1 MPNTSRSLLVAVT
14 SALAVVAL
22 PSLAKADTYTN
33 INFPGP
39 TQGLTLDG
47 RLYLP
52 DPMPES
58 PPAVIMMHG
67 CGGMWSNNTP
77 ANGAVREIE
86 RWGRELAAQ
95 GYVALA
101 VDSYSTRAP
110 NGVSVTAFQDQC
122 SGTTYAGAVDP
133 YTKRV
138 DDIGAARAFLIDEY
152 AIDSDG
158 GLGLLGWSQGAQA
171 VLIASAETPRDSN
184 VEYSSPSPYAAAV
197 AYYPGCGT
205 LLGYGMTISTNL
217 DGYWRPAAPMR
228 LHMGTSDSFH
238 GNCDRR
244 ADNAINNYSADL
256 TWVEFT
262 GAKHNFDNTGSTAF
276 PTAECTSTEWATSGM
291 KDTCSMREA
300 DLDSLDFLLAEV
312 VAG

>member
-1 MPNTSRSLLVAVT
+1 MPITRSLLVAVT
-14 SALAVVAL
+14 STLALLSL
-22 PSLAKADTYTN
+22 PSLARADTYVN

-39 TQGLTLDG
+39 ADVATLDG
-47 RLYLP
+47 RVYLP
-52 DPMPES
+52 DPMPED
-58 PPAVIMMHG
+58 PPAVIMVHG
-67 CGGMWSNNTP
+67 CGGMWSDNTP
-77 ANGAVREIE
+77 ANGGVREIE

-110 NGVSVTAFQDQC
+110 ADVSVAAYQDQC
-122 SGTTYAGAVDP
+122 SGKTYAGAVDP

-138 DDIGAARAFLIDEY
+138 DDIAAARAFLIDEY

-171 VLIASAETPRDSN
+171 VLIAMAATPRDAN
-184 VEYSSPSPYAAAV
+184 VAYSSPSPYAAAV

-217 DGYWRPAAPMR
+217 AGYWRPAAPMR
-228 LHMGTSDSFH
+228 MHMGTSDSFW

-244 ADNAINNYSADL
+244 ADNAIDNYSADL

-262 GAKHNFDNTGSTAF
+262 GAKHNFDNTGTTAF
-276 PTAECTSTEWATSGM
+276 PTAACTSTEWATSGM
-291 KDTCSMREA
+291 KDQCAMREA
-300 DLDSLDFLLAEV
+300 DLDSLDFVLAEV
-312 VAG
+312 VSG